1 MEDAQAERAGRE
13 PRGGEGSELVR
24 GHEHQQ
30 ARAAQR
36 VDSSIQTLRMTL
48 ISRTGAERVR
58 ELEMRVR
65 KDGEVIK
72 SYARFSKPSDVAGT
86 QLVIVDHPDRPDDQ
100 LLYLPAL
107 NRVNRIAGKSRSGSF
122 MGSDFAFE
130 DFELSGSEGGTQAL
144 SAETSDAWILDV
156 QPSESAS
163 YSRMLVTVHKGDK
176 LPRRVEY
183 FDKKGQALKVLEVV
197 EVSTDGGFPF
207 PVKTIMRNL
216 QKGTETRLDVLSHE
230 LDVGE
235 DRIPDETF
243 TSAYMEQQR

>member
-1 MEDAQAERAGRE
+1 MSLALVLALAGSTLASPTPADIME
-13 PRGGEGSELVR
+13 
-24 GHEHQQ
+24 Q

-48 ISRTGAERVR
+48 VSRTGAERVR

-65 KDGEVIK
+65 KDGELIK

-107 NRVNRIAGKSRSGSF
+107 DRVNRIAGKSRSGSF

-130 DFELSGSEGGTQAL
+130 DFELSGSEGGSQTL
-144 SAETSDAWILDV
+144 SSETSEAWVLDV
-156 QPSESAS
+156 QPPESSS
-163 YSRMLVTVHKGDK
+163 YSRMLVTVDKGDK

-183 FDKKGQALKVLEVV
+183 FDRKGQPLKVLEVT
-197 EVSTDGGFPF
+197 EVSTEGGAPF
-207 PVKTIMRNL
+207 PVTTVMRNL
-216 QKGTETRLDVLSHE
+216 QKGTETRLEVLSHE
-230 LDVGE
+230 VDVGE
-235 DRIPDETF
+235 ARIPDETF
-243 TSAYMEQQR
+243 TAAYMEQQR